1 MTTAD
6 ELLICRCEEVSL
18 AEIEK
23 AIESGA
29 ISVNEV
35 KRMTRAGMG
44 LCQGRMCGRVVRQI
58 IAQRKGT
65 PIDQVEPGR
74 VRAPLRPIK
83 ISVLARSDE
92 DARRAEGTPSTG
104 RVDATTGEGRKP
116 DPPTR

>member
-1 MTTAD
+1 MTTGD
-6 ELLICRCEEVSL
+6 ELVICRCEEVSL
-18 AEIEK
+18 AEIDQ
-23 AIESGA
+23 AIELGA

-58 IAQRKGT
+58 IAQKKGT

-83 ISVLARSDE
+83 ISVLGRSDE

-104 RVDATTGEGRKP
+104 RVDATAGDSRKP
-116 DPPTR
+116 ELPAR